1 MPASAPNSQQE
12 IRRRN
17 LSRVLRAVAREG
29 PLSRAG
35 AAARIGL
42 TRAAVSTLVE
52 ELLRGGLL
60 VELGPGR
67 TGGVGRPGNALD
79 VGERGPCGIGADIG
93 VDRLAVCAVD
103 LRGRVR
109 ARAEAD
115 GDHRDSDP
123 EAVLARLAEL
133 VGTVTEEASRSG
145 LTPAGLAVAVPGLV
159 GLEST
164 SVVRTPN
171 LRWPVTDLRPHLP
184 AALPLTVGNEAD
196 FGALAELGRLGRLD
210 DDGAAEG
217 AAEGGAPA
225 DFVHVS
231 ARIGIGGAVVLGGE
245 LLRGARGFAGELG
258 HVPVHPDGRACGC
271 GGNGCLEQYAGEEAV
286 LSAAGLPAST
296 GSTRS
301 RTAVLGVRAANGDPA
316 ALGALREAGRA
327 LGIALAGTVNL
338 LDPGAVVLGGEL
350 AVLGRFLLPPLSE
363 ELEHRQ
369 AAPGPVPRL
378 LTSAIGTDGPLLG
391 AAGSVVGAVL
401 DDPMAHA
408 TGTT

>member
-12 IRRRN
+12 MRRRN
-17 LSRVLRAVAREG
+17 LSRVLHAVAEEG

-67 TGGVGRPGNALD
+67 TGGVGRPGHALD
-79 VGERGPCGIGADIG
+79 VGERGPCGLGADIG
-93 VDRLAVCAVD
+93 VDRLAVCALD

-109 ARAEAD
+109 ARAEVE

-123 EAVLARLAEL
+123 DHVLARLSGL
-133 VGTVTEEASRSG
+133 VDQVVQEASGAG

-159 GLEST
+159 GLDTT

-171 LRWPVTDLRPHLP
+171 LRWPVTDLRPHLQRT
-184 AALPLTVGNEAD
+184 LPLTVGNEAD
-196 FGALAELGRLGRLD
+196 FGALAELRLGHD
-210 DDGAAEG
+210 VAQD
-217 AAEGGAPA
+217 

-231 ARIGIGGAVVLGGE
+231 ARIGIGGAVVLGGA
-245 LLRGARGFAGELG
+245 LLRGSRGFAGELG
-258 HVPVHPDGRACGC
+258 HIPVHPDGRACGC
-271 GGNGCLEQYAGEEAV
+271 GGRGCLERYAGEEAV
-286 LSAAGLPAST
+286 LSAAGLPAGT

-301 RTAVLGVRAANGDPA
+301 RTAVLRRRAADGDPA
-316 ALGALREAGRA
+316 ALRALRGAGRA

-338 LDPGAVVLGGEL
+338 LDPRAVVLGGEL
-350 AVLGRFLLPPLSE
+350 AVLGRFLLPPLAE
-363 ELEHRQ
+363 ELERRQ

-378 LTSAIGTDGPLLG
+378 LVSAVGTDGPLLG

-401 DDPMAHA
+401 DDPMAYA
-408 TGTT
+408 PRTA